1 MKILLVDNEPEIAE
15 LLLTV
20 LKDIGPHD
28 IRTANSGG
36 TALQT
41 AAAMGGVDLL
51 VTDVVMEPMNG
62 FMLRDQIAK
71 RYPASRVM
79 FISGFDLSD
88 YQEQIAG
95 LSFIQKPFEL
105 PYFIELVQKELT
117 IAASLPAS
125 EITASPL
132 PGPAPDLEAT
142 ASFRPPTQ
150 LIPRPS
156 GVRAVAQPSLAAVPV
171 VGMASSGAKL
181 VGATAQPKATQTAV
195 AVAIQPSIAQPVVA
209 KISATAQPSIAK
221 PSIVAQ
227 PASAAAAVATPSAPV
242 RPAAAPQ
249 ARVVLPAARPEAE
262 AQSHPASLIGG
273 TLGAYKIIRQLGEG
287 QWGPVYA
294 AIQISINRS
303 VGLKILAPD
312 RAKDLTL
319 KSRFVSD
326 ARAKANVQHPSIL
339 SVYEAG
345 EVDGYSFYAH
355 EFVDGRS
362 LADLI
367 KNGEKL
373 SEAEALKV
381 LRAAAEGL
389 AYLQANHLA
398 HSALDAAHIYVPKGA
413 HPRLANIATQA
424 GGQELTPEKEI
435 RTLGTALMAVLTG
448 AQNLSEGLKTMLD
461 RMVKPGPNTITTWA
475 VLLHG
480 LKALEPKII
489 PVEAAKISAQDRA
502 AIAAVEAARRD
513 QSRSLWMTVAILII
527 SLITVGT
534 LIYYKF
540 RSNERNLTGQIEIPE
555 ANYPIGSDN
564 KPTHINQFWIDKYEV
579 TVGQYAKFL
588 AYLDAHPTADGD
600 FNHEKQPRQLS
611 HRPEY
616 WDIYY
621 GNAVA
626 GQSAHGVP
634 MTLNSPVMMITWWDA
649 YAYAKWKKR
658 DLPTEEEWEAAA
670 RGPAGRSYPWGNEFK
685 ASRVNINTDYD
696 KANPSAKGSV
706 DGFNFWG
713 DVDMMKG
720 DESTSGVIGMA
731 GNVSEWV
738 EWPQGARFPVYKGG
752 NFQSADATLYKRVAD
767 HLPSV
772 GEEFIGFRTI
782 SRTRPTVK

>member
-1 MKILLVDNEPEIAE
+1 MKILLVDNEPDIAE

-20 LKDIGPHD
+20 LKGIGSHD
-28 IRTANSGG
+28 IRVANTGG

-71 RYPASRVM
+71 RYPASRVL

-95 LSFIQKPFEL
+95 CTFIQKPFEL
-105 PYFIELVQKELT
+105 PDFSALVEKELA
-117 IAASLPAS
+117 IAASQPAP
-125 EITASPL
+125 EVPETPL
-132 PGPAPDLEAT
+132 PVPAPDLAAT

-156 GVRAVAQPSLAAVPV
+156 GVRAVAQPSLAAVPMA
-171 VGMASSGAKL
+171 GMASSGAKP
-181 VGATAQPKATQTAV
+181 VAATSLPKASQT
-195 AVAIQPSIAQPVVA
+195 AVAIQPTIAQPVA
-209 KISATAQPSIAK
+209 TKINVTSQPSIAK

-227 PASAAAAVATPSAPV
+227 PHQPAAVAAEPSAHA
-242 RPAAAPQ
+242 RPAATPK
-249 ARVVLPAARPEAE
+249 ARVVLPSPRPAAE

-373 SEAEALKV
+373 SEPEALKV
-381 LRAAAEGL
+381 LRSAAEGL
-389 AYLQANHLA
+389 AYLQTNNLP
-398 HSALDAAHIYVPKGA
+398 HSTLDAAHIYVPKGA

-424 GGQELTPEKEI
+424 GTQLTTEKEI
-435 RTLGTALMAVLTG
+435 LTLGTALMAVLPE
-448 AQNLSEGLKTMLD
+448 AQNLNAGLKTMLE
-461 RMVKPGPNTITTWA
+461 RMVQPGPNTISTWA
-475 VLLHG
+475 ALLQG

-502 AIAAVEAARRD
+502 AIAAVEAARRA
-513 QSRSLWMTVAILII
+513 QSRSLWMTVAILVI
-527 SLITVGT
+527 SLITVGS

-540 RSNERNLTGQIEIPE
+540 RSNERDLSEQIEIPE

-588 AYLDAHPTADGD
+588 AYLNAHPTADGD

-634 MTLNSPVMMITWWDA
+634 MSLNSPVMMITWWDA

-670 RGPAGRSYPWGNEFK
+670 RGPAGRTYPWGTEFK

-696 KANPSAKGSV
+696 KNHPSANGSV

-738 EWPQGARFPVYKGG
+738 EWPQGARFPIYKGG